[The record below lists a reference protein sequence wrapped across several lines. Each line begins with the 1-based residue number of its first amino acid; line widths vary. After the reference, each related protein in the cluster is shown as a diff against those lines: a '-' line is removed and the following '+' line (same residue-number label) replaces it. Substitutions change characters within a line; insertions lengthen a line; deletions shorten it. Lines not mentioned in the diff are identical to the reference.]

1 MDFQQLLNNI
11 VNWVATEGVKIIA
24 GFVALYLGFKFINIV
39 CRRIEKGFHKKE
51 VDITIATA
59 FVSTLRKVLKILA
72 IICFIG
78 FIGIETSSI
87 AAAIASCG
95 VAIGLAL
102 QGSLSNFAGGV
113 VILFMRPYKIGDY
126 VMIGGEEGTVEKIE
140 LFYTYLTTTDNKII
154 IIPNANASNETIINY
169 SKKDSRR
176 VDMVFQIAYEND
188 FEKAKEIIESCAKST
203 GYLLEDHPLFVRVSA
218 HNASSIDIK
227 AKMWT
232 KSDDYWA
239 LYHDMLEKVKKAFD
253 ENEISI
259 PYQQIDVQIKK

>member
-1 MDFQQLLNNI
+1 MDFQQLLNNV
-11 VNWVATEGVKIIA
+11 VNWIATEGVKIIV
-24 GFVALYLGFKFINIV
+24 GFVALYIGFKIINIV
-39 CRRIEKGFHKKE
+39 CRRIEKGFRKKE

-59 FVSTLRKVLKILA
+59 IVSTLRKVFKVLA

-113 VILFMRPYKIGDY
+113 VILIMRPYKIGDY

-140 LFYTYLTTTDNKII
+140 LFYTYLATTDNKII

-169 SKKDSRR
+169 SQKDSRR

-188 FEKAKEIIESCAKST
+188 FEKAKGIIEDCAKST
-203 GYLLEDHPLFVRVSA
+203 GYLLEGKTLFVRMSA
-218 HNASSIDIK
+218 HNSSSIDIK
-227 AKMWT
+227 AKMWV
-232 KSDDYWA
+232 KSDDYWKM
-239 LYHDMLEKVKKAFD
+239 YHDMLEKVKKAFD